1 MKRIA
6 LTLIFSLLLT
16 AAAVAQDK
24 PKADNGAKPETK
36 ADAKAAA
43 MPTVDEILDKHV
55 KAVGGKE
62 AIEKLTTRT
71 SKGTIELEGMGM
83 NGTVETFSKA
93 PNKNAVVITLSGF
106 GTVNN
111 VFDGSSGWSS
121 DPMSGLRELSG
132 GELAVLKRDSDFY
145 SVLNLKKHFAKTELK
160 GKEKVGSSDAW
171 VIEATPAE
179 GGPEKFYFDAASG
192 LLIRHDA
199 ERDSPQG
206 KMAIEIYTDD
216 YKPVDGV
223 KIPHTM
229 RQVTPAF
236 TLSIKLTEVKHNTP
250 IDDAKFGKPSVQ

>member
-6 LTLIFSLLLT
+6 LTLTISLLLLAV
-16 AAAVAQDK
+16 AAAQEN
-24 PKADNGAKPETK
+24 PKAGNGAKPEPK
-36 ADAKAAA
+36 ADTKAAA
-43 MPTVDEILDKHV
+43 TPTVDEILAKQV
-55 KAVGGKE
+55 QAVGGKE
-62 AIEKLTTRT
+62 AIEKLTSRT
-71 SKGTIELEGMGM
+71 SKGTIEREGMGM
-83 NGTVETFSKA
+83 SGTVETFSKA

-132 GELAVLKRDSDFY
+132 AELTTLKRDSDFY
-145 SVLNLKKHFAKTELK
+145 GAINLRKHFSKMELK

-179 GGPEKFYFDAASG
+179 GSPEKLYFDVASG

-199 ERDSPQG
+199 ERESPQG
-206 KMAIEIYTDD
+206 KMPVEIYTDD
-216 YKPVDGV
+216 YQTVDGV
-223 KIPHTM
+223 RVPYSI

-250 IDDAKFGKPSVQ
+250 IEDAKFGKPAAQ